1 MPTGYSPL
9 DPSAETSYENL
20 VEQFEWRL
28 PDTYN
33 IASEALDPPDGDADR
48 LALAHAD
55 DDGEAHRFTYGEL
68 RRATAALQT
77 RLEELGVERGDRVAL
92 SFPQCPEVLVSHLA
106 AYRLGAI
113 PVPLSVILG
122 TESFAHILDHC
133 GVTGLIIDA
142 RVRERFA
149 DVVDGA
155 NLAFELVSETGG
167 YAGANPALGGLSP
180 LVSGELTEQTADT
193 APDDP
198 AIVVYTSGTSGKPK
212 GVVQRHGYLVGTL
225 PGYQLWF
232 EVFGDSHDE
241 TVWAPAEWAW
251 AGALF
256 DVVFPTLA
264 MGGTVSSR
272 IRRRGFDPAVALGHV
287 DDHRVS
293 RLFVPATAL
302 WQIREEIDTEEFDL
316 SSLSVVMAGG
326 EKLPAPLLRWTVE
339 NLDVAVNEAYGQT
352 EANALVGNSSALFDV
367 KPDSMGRPYPGHDCR
382 IVDADGEELPPGEIG
397 EIVLRLPDPVV
408 FDRYW
413 RDTNATAE
421 VFSDGE
427 WYHTGDLGEVDDDGY
442 FYFRGREDDLIITAG
457 HRVSPTEV
465 EIAMRESPWV
475 SEVAVGGVPDPERG
489 QCVKAFV
496 VLEAGTPDD
505 REEVTRRLRTRVWE
519 ALGPYKAPSEIEYLD
534 DPPKTRTGKLDRSK
548 LF

>member
-1 MPTGYSPL
+1 MPIGYSPL
-9 DPSAETSYENL
+9 DSSAVASYEEL
-20 VEQFEWRL
+20 VEQFEWQL

-33 IASEALDPPDGDADR
+33 IASETLNPPGGDSDRVALVHVDGD
-48 LALAHAD
+48 
-55 DDGEAHRFTYGEL
+55 GETHRFTYGEL
-68 RRATAALQT
+68 RRASAVLQT

-113 PVPLSVILG
+113 PVPLSVVLG
-122 TESFAHILDHC
+122 TESFAHIIDHC

-149 DVVDGA
+149 DVIDGTD
-155 NLAFELVSETGG
+155 LAFELVSEIGG
-167 YAGANPALGGLSP
+167 YEGETPALGGLSP
-180 LVSGELTEQTADT
+180 LVSGELMEHTADT
-193 APDDP
+193 APEDP

-212 GVVQRHGYLVGTL
+212 GVVQRHGYLLGTL

-232 EVFGDSHDE
+232 EVFGDNHDE

-251 AGALF
+251 AGTLF

-272 IRRRGFDPAVALGHV
+272 VRRRGFDPAVTLQHV
-287 DDHRVS
+287 DDHRIS
-293 RLFVPATAL
+293 RLFIPATAL
-302 WQIREEIDTEEFDL
+302 WQIREGTDTDEFDL

-339 NLDVAVNEAYGQT
+339 NLDTTVNEAYGQT
-352 EANALVGNSSALFDV
+352 EANALIGNCSALFDV
-367 KPDSMGRPYPGHDCR
+367 KPDSMGRSYPGHDCR
-382 IVDADGEELPPGEIG
+382 IVGADGEELPPGEIG
-397 EIVLRLPDPVV
+397 EIVIHLPDPVV

-413 RDTNATAE
+413 RDPDTTAE
-421 VFSDGE
+421 AFSDGE
-427 WYHTGDLGEVDDDGY
+427 WYHTGDLAEVDDDGY
-442 FYFRGREDDLIITAG
+442 FYYRGREDDLIITAG

-465 EIAMRESPWV
+465 EIAMRDSSWV

-489 QCVKAFV
+489 QRVKAFV
-496 VLEAGTPDD
+496 VLEAGAPAD
-505 REEVTRRLRTRVWE
+505 RKEVTSRLRARVGE
-519 ALGPYKAPSEIEYLD
+519 ALGPYKAPHEIEYLNN
-534 DPPKTRTGKLDRSK
+534 PPKTRTEKLDRSK